1 MRGQGHIVK
10 PYMMAVRQ
18 QYKCCTC
25 PPPLQLKQLIH
36 RLVLLTHRHV
46 GCDKVQE
53 FSIHKGAEQGQDV
66 GVPAE
71 RGCREGGRGAGV
83 RRKMVGCLQSEVP
96 AEIGQ
101 EKDKG
106 KVCGCWDPCLVRAG
120 ACGGP
125 NYGRLWYGD
134 KKGRCP

>member
-25 PPPLQLKQLIH
+25 PPPLQLKLLIH
-36 RLVLLTHRHV
+36 RLVLPTHRHV
-46 GCDKVQE
+46 GCDEVQG

-71 RGCREGGRGAGV
+71 RGCREGGRGEGV
-83 RRKMVGCLQSEVP
+83 SRKMVWG
-96 AEIGQ
+96 
-101 EKDKG
+101 
-106 KVCGCWDPCLVRAG
+106 VCRARRERAG
-120 ACGGP
+120 
-125 NYGRLWYGD
+125 
-134 KKGRCP
+134 KGEGEGMWIMLGSMFSESRCVRRAEL